1 MKSNLG
7 TTDKIIR
14 IIIALVIGVLYFTN
28 NISGIIGTI
37 LLIVG
42 IILVLTV
49 LINFCPLYF
58 LLGLRSNKKA

>member
-28 NISGIIGTI
+28 NINGYIGTI
-37 LLIVG
+37 LLIVA

>member
-28 NISGIIGTI
+28 NITGYIGTI
-37 LLIVG
+37 LLIVA

>member
-14 IIIALVIGVLYFTN
+14 IIIALVIGVLYFTH
-28 NISGIIGTI
+28 NITGITGIV
-37 LLIVG
+37 LLIVA
-42 IILVLTV
+42 IVLALTV
-49 LINFCPLYF
+49 VINFCPLYF

>member
-28 NISGIIGTI
+28 NISGLFGTI
-37 LLIVG
+37 LLIVA
-42 IILVLTV
+42 IILALTV

-58 LLGLRSNKKA
+58 LLGLRTNKKV